1 MSEIRISK
9 NKRVEKIIESV
20 EIKNGT
26 NYTLTDDILN
36 YDGLEKNIY
45 ISDYTN
51 KKDKNYKTFKKCYD
65 KFLSK
70 YFRDFLVV

>member
-1 MSEIRISK
+1 MKTILKIHINSK
-9 NKRVEKIIESV
+9 KAFI
-20 EIKNGT
+20 
-26 NYTLTDDILN
+26 DLN
-36 YDGLEKNIY
+36 YDGLENNIY